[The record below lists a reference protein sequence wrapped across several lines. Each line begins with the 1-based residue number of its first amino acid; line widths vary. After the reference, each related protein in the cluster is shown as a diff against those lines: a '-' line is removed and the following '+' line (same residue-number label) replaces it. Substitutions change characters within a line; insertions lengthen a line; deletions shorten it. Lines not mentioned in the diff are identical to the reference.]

1 MEELL
6 VEPFRSEFMR
16 TGAAAAVLVGV
27 LCGVVGCFVV
37 VRGMALLADS
47 FAHGVLPGVALAVL
61 LTAGTAGGD
70 VSQAAV
76 LLGGLGGLLVL
87 LGAQF
92 GETGAAVGLL
102 LGVGTVAGSY
112 WYSDRLALMAARAVP
127 VGPGEMPTY
136 YRIVRELTAEA
147 ELPMPRLYVTPDPQ
161 PNAFATGRNPR
172 HAAVAVT
179 RGLLD
184 LLDARELRAVLAHEL
199 AHVGNRD
206 ILLTSIAAAL
216 ATAVSFLANLV
227 GFLPFLGSS
236 DDDEQPGPLATLVAL
251 LVAPVAAALLQ
262 LALSRSRE
270 FEADRTGAALL
281 GDGYALASA
290 LAKIDRVA
298 RRVPMP
304 VQPAQAP
311 KYLVSPLT
319 GRSGWTTLFS
329 THPPLE
335 QRIARL
341 IDAR

>member
-1 MEELL
+1 MTTLL
-6 VEPFRSEFMR
+6 PPPVRSP
-16 TGAAAAVLVGV
+16 AAFSSPVRPRPAFTAVR
-27 LCGVVGCFVV
+27 
-37 VRGMALLADS
+37 RGWN
-47 FAHGVLPGVALAVL
+47 GIK
-61 LTAGTAGGD
+61 T
-70 VSQAAV
+70 AV

-87 LGAQF
+87 LGSQF

-102 LGVGTVAGSY
+102 LGAGTVAGSY

-127 VGPGEMPTY
+127 VGPDDFPIY
-136 YRIVRELTAEA
+136 HRIVQELTAEA
-147 ELPMPRLYVTPDPQ
+147 GLPMPRLYVTPDRQ
-161 PNAFATGRNPR
+161 PNAFATGRDPR

-206 ILLTSIAAAL
+206 VLLTSVAAAL
-216 ATAVSFLANLV
+216 ATAVSFLADLA

-236 DDDEQPGPLATLVAL
+236 DDDEQPGPLATLVAV
-251 LVAPVAAALLQ
+251 LVAPIAAALLQ

-270 FEADRTGAALL
+270 FEADRTGAALM

-298 RRVPMP
+298 RGLPMP

-311 KYLVSPLT
+311 KYLVDPLT
-319 GRSGWTTLFS
+319 GASGWAALFR
-329 THPPLE
+329 THPPVE

-341 IDAR
+341 LDVR